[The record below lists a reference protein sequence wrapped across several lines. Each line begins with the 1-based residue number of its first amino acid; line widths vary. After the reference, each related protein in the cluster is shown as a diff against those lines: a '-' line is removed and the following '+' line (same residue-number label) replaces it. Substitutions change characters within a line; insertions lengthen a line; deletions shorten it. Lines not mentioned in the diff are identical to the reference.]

1 MPPARFTCNQQHFV
15 NQKMFRSKVV
25 LPSREWCCEHRRAND
40 SCSLVQSLLSR
51 THKKANFTLVTN
63 RTLSFAEMCCAVT
76 RTAIFLVCTETT
88 STSTVFNPLTFEHF
102 NLSILQRTN
111 EQTNKRTPN
120 AATQQTPQRADNY
133 KNDRTTERT
142 REPNQPTNQPTKINN
157 AINQPSLQ
165 PTNQRTIQP
174 TNQPTTNQRCFHPTQ
189 TNTTTNPQCN
199 QQTNNALN
207 QQPTTMQRNATDNA
221 FNQQCNATN
230 EQCNATNNATQRTML
245 STNNATQPTML
256 STNNAFNQRTTQR
269 NERTNFAVVV
279 ALSSSTLS
287 HSPTHP
293 LRRVNQ
299 RQRQR
304 LADHFRR
311 SQSALCL

>member
-1 MPPARFTCNQQHFV
+1 
-15 NQKMFRSKVV
+15 MFRSKVV

-88 STSTVFNPLTFEHF
+88 STSTVFNPLTFQHF
-102 NLSILQRTN
+102 KPFNTATKERTN
-111 EQTNKRTPN
+111 EHPTLPHSRHLRERT
-120 AATQQTPQRADNY
+120 TT
-133 KNDRTTERT
+133 RTTERQNE
-142 REPNQPTNQPTKINN
+142 RGSRTNQPTKINN

-207 QQPTTMQRNATDNA
+207 QPTN
-221 FNQQCNATN
+221 
-230 EQCNATNNATQRTML
+230 NNATQR
-245 STNNATQPTML
+245 NRQCFQRTML
-256 STNNAFNQRTTQR
+256 STNNAFNQQCFQPTNNATQR
-269 NERTNFAVVV
+269 TNELRCCRCAVVV
-279 ALSSSTLS
+279 NALSL
-287 HSPTHP
+287 THP
-293 LRRVNQ
+293 PTAQ
-299 RQRQR
+299 
-304 LADHFRR
+304 
-311 SQSALCL
+311 SQSTPTPTPRRPLSTKSVSALPTSYFLLFISILLHAFSAFHSAGFWEAKVEKAATLTK